1 MAFLHVEILIM
12 LLFLLPLRFML
23 ASSGYS
29 MFFYDI
35 ISNFSCADLD
45 TFCDYI
51 RDIILKDLLNES
63 GSISTF
69 KFYRPCGFMLELMYI
84 PTH

>member
-29 MFFYDI
+29 MFFM
-35 ISNFSCADLD
+35 
-45 TFCDYI
+45 T
-51 RDIILKDLLNES
+51 
-63 GSISTF
+63 
-69 KFYRPCGFMLELMYI
+69 
-84 PTH
+84 